1 VVVDD
6 TLAKTYWPNEDA
18 VGKRLRVGG
27 MGSNAPWMSI
37 VGVVRHVRYRT
48 LEAQSRVEVYFPEAQ
63 RPVES
68 LSLAIRT
75 ASDPANFAPA
85 VQKEIQAVDPE
96 QPVFQV
102 RTMEDLLQ
110 SSLERR
116 RLSLLLLG
124 IFAGAALLLAAVG
137 IYGVMSYWVNQR
149 SHEMGIRM
157 ALGAGRM
164 DVLRLVLRQS
174 VMLAGIGV
182 ALGLVG
188 SLVLTRMMEGLLFNV
203 KPTDPITF
211 ILVAAALA
219 GVALL
224 ASFLPA
230 YRATSVD
237 PMVALRYE

>member
-1 VVVDD
+1 
-6 TLAKTYWPNEDA
+6 
-18 VGKRLRVGG
+18 
-27 MGSNAPWMSI
+27 
-37 VGVVRHVRYRT
+37 
-48 LEAQSRVEVYFPEAQ
+48 VEVYFPEAQ

-75 ASDPANFAPA
+75 ASDPATFAPA